1 MLFRSK
7 VHTLKEIVTY
17 YNKKGDPVEI
27 IERINGVFSQKI
39 LYSYNKN
46 GDEKTN
52 CHIDSLGNVIDI
64 KTFYYD
70 TFGNSLGY
78 SLENANHEK
87 QEELV
92 IELNKFN
99 DKISESIFDANHIL
113 KTKTIFVYDNKG
125 LLTEKKTYNGNNE
138 LIYWKITN
146 YE

>member
-1 MLFRSK
+1 
-7 VHTLKEIVTY
+7 
-17 YNKKGDPVEI
+17 
-27 IERINGVFSQKI
+27 
-39 LYSYNKN
+39 
-46 GDEKTN
+46 
-52 CHIDSLGNVIDI
+52 
-64 KTFYYD
+64 
-70 TFGNSLGY
+70 LGY

-125 LLTEKKTYNGNNE
+125 LLIEKKTYNGNNE